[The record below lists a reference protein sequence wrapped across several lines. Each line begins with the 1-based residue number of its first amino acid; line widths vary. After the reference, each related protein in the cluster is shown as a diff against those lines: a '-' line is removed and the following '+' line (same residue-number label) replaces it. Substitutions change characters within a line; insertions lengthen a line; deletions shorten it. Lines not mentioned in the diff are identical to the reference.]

1 MRENNMKK
9 ILCAFAALPIV
20 LAASVMVSAQ
30 QKNMVGILRMSS
42 RADGCGC
49 YFSFNKSDDAARRL
63 IFFESDQDM
72 GIWINIDGR
81 DTRLRLTRE
90 TKAKRLRV
98 GSRLVSEYASGDV
111 TVSLVKT
118 VTWVCPP
125 RDESCEV
132 TKFSAVLT
140 VRKGNLTQTVRA
152 VGSCGC

>member
-1 MRENNMKK
+1 MKK
-9 ILCAFAALPIV
+9 TLCAFVAVPIV
-20 LAASVMVSAQ
+20 LAASSIVSAQ
-30 QKNMVGILRMSS
+30 QGNLVSILRMSS

-63 IFFESDQDM
+63 MFFESEQDM

-90 TKAKRLRV
+90 TKVKRLRV

-125 RDESCEV
+125 RDDSCEI
-132 TKFSAVLT
+132 TKFSAVFT
-140 VRKGNLTQTVRA
+140 VRKGNRAQIVHA